1 MRRQQAVDT
10 NALPDMM
17 PRVAQMLGVTG
28 STISQVREQLQHEGW
43 SESDIYFTIKGAA
56 MCYPHV
62 KQALEEATIEAAL
75 GERLPDTERG

>member
-1 MRRQQAVDT
+1 MAKAIDT

-17 PRVAQMLGVTG
+17 PRVGQMLGVRG
-28 STISQVREQLQHEGW
+28 STVAQVRQQLQHEGW

-62 KQALEEATIEAAL
+62 KEALEEECIRQAL
-75 GERLPDTERG
+75 GDNIPDTEPGI